1 MNSKVIG
8 NSYEREFCKV
18 ISEWLTREKDALVCW
33 RKVDSGS
40 IGTFRKK
47 KNLED
52 KGSGD
57 ITALDDPDSQKY
69 LPFFQKYYVDTK
81 SYGKI
86 DWNFLKNG
94 KSNDLLNQWKKTVSE
109 SNTRIPIMPVKVR
122 DRKTP
127 ELIFVPTSSPEW
139 YTGLNHVAFN
149 STDFPSFVIIFQEE
163 FLNKKI
169 WNIENSTIFIS
180 GI

>member
-1 MNSKVIG
+1 MNSKLIG
-8 NSYEREFCKV
+8 NAYEREFCKV
-18 ISEWLTREKDALVCW
+18 ISEWLTKEKDALVCW

-47 KNLED
+47 KDLED

-69 LPFFQKYYVDTK
+69 LPFFQKFYLDTK

-94 KSNDLLNQWKKTVSE
+94 KSNDILNQWKKTVSE
-109 SNTRIPIMPVKVR
+109 ANIRIPIMPVKIR

-127 ELIFVPTSSPEW
+127 EMLFLSPILVEW
-139 YTGLNHVAFN
+139 YQDVAHISVFSN
-149 STDFPSFVIIFQEE
+149 DFPSFVIVYQSEFFQKKTWSTETNEIF
-163 FLNKKI
+163 
-169 WNIENSTIFIS
+169 TTAY
-180 GI
+180 